1 MKWFHLL
8 RLKELLISKRK
19 PSFSTETIVG
29 EDALG
34 AASPANLCD
43 GPGEL
48 VGNFTGADTGAGFA
62 VEDNALTLREVAS
75 HSDSAAR
82 NFPEDSMRRN
92 ITKVETS
99 FKLNSK
105 PSSSAKGDTTVTL
118 VANHILAINAAARVA
133 TLMKQ

>member
-1 MKWFHLL
+1 MHLL
-8 RLKELLISKRK
+8 KLQGLLISKHK
-19 PSFSTETIVG
+19 PSFSTETIVE

-82 NFPEDSMRRN
+82 NFPGDSMRRSE
-92 ITKVETS
+92 TTVES
-99 FKLNSK
+99 NLIKIWK
-105 PSSSAKGDTTVTL
+105 PSSNENVGTIGTHL
-118 VANHILAINAAARVA
+118 ANHTLATNVVVLTAAK
-133 TLMKQ
+133 MP